1 MQNSELLQKIKN
13 KFPDITIEEMPNAL
27 VVNKEALLDVARFLK
42 DVMGFENCHCVTAVD
57 RKDKMEL
64 VYFLYSTSNHFMLIL
79 KTIVPLDDL
88 TVETVSL
95 LWRSADWLEREVFD
109 LFGIKFLNHPDLRRI
124 MNPDNWTEYPLR
136 KDFKMEGFIPRPQSQ
151 GLKGPN
157 S

>member
-1 MQNSELLQKIKN
+1 MLNSEVLQKIKN
-13 KFPDITIEEMPNAL
+13 KFPNISIEETPYAL
-27 VVNKEALLDVARFLK
+27 IIPKGGLLDVARFLK
-42 DVMGFENCHCVTAVD
+42 DEMSFENCHCVTAVD

-64 VYFLYSTSNHFMLIL
+64 VYHLYSTPNHFMLTL

-88 TVETVSL
+88 TVDSISG

-124 MNPDNWTEYPLR
+124 MNPDNWTDFPLR
-136 KDFKMEGFIPRPQSQ
+136 KDFKRADFIPRPQSQ
-151 GLKGPN
+151 GLNK